1 MKLTEYTLLAL
12 FLILSPCLIAQS
24 TRWVI
29 HGDDDGPGS
38 LRAVISSAN
47 PGDTIRIA
55 EPVSCINLVSGEI
68 LIDRTLVIIGNSSQ
82 TEVTRAA
89 QLNFRVLR
97 VEGTN
102 NPIIVRITNL
112 IISNGLTAI
121 PGNPEPGG
129 GILISRTAD
138 SVFLAYCVLRN
149 NRVEH
154 ANEST
159 YPGTEGGKG
168 GGIFN
173 QGYLDLRKTL
183 LENNAAGGGGISNF
197 YGGHGGNGG
206 GIYNS
211 GTLRADSSSFVNNRA
226 GNGGACWISTGDCSG
241 GEGGHGGAIY
251 NAGSLNVI
259 NSIFER
265 NKAGNGGNADG
276 GSHFEVT
283 GGKGGNGGSIF
294 NAGTGVL
301 QSSQVIAGNS
311 GLGKMGGSDWPG
323 TTSGRAPG
331 GDGGAIFNSN
341 RLKIINSLICLNSTS
356 LPLEQATPFNNA
368 YGGGIYNQSA
378 DTLFILNTTI
388 AANRVNAGS
397 NNGFGGGLYVKSGSV
412 RIMNS
417 IIAGNKLNTLPE
429 DIHGS
434 VQMDYSL
441 VQASQHMNYTGS
453 SNNIDLDPLFFKN
466 DQDFRLLAQSPAI
479 NTGNPDTS
487 LLAGINFDI
496 GGRPRIMAG
505 VPDKGAYEKQ
515 VVEPPVIFCS
525 PDQINF
531 PVTYVDG
538 QSVDSIALF
547 VSSDHPVILDTI
559 AVNSIFEVSRNGNS
573 GWHTHL
579 FQVTLQPGLNRIYIR
594 FAPQENGFYSGI
606 LQVTIAD
613 SVVGSTL
620 IPISGEG
627 TSCRYVSGS
636 ILQDTLWQGCVRLGG
651 NLTINNH
658 VTLRVAPGTMVK
670 SMGEFLITNYGS
682 IHAMGTK
689 SQPILF
695 SSDVRNYEPDS
706 TLTGW
711 KGIHFLNYDD
721 DPGIDTSYFRY
732 CTISEVHKRLQ
743 EYTGAVL
750 LSCSDHPGKTTFENC
765 IFENNS
771 AGIGT
776 AICKNDG
783 SQYELLIINTHFRH
797 NHGFYGPA
805 LKVDFSE
812 DRKTSIYN
820 SIFQENTVDESWARS
835 AIEGKVNCFN
845 TTFFRNYPSPVYFG
859 YYWNCIFWPITP
871 INALPS
877 YYNTTYYPGFTD
889 TINVDLHLIPGAPA
903 GNMGCPD
910 SSRFLH
916 LPYDMDGRRRIAD
929 GVIDLGAFETQN
941 TGTASIQV
949 GLGHLELYAEL
960 NKPVTCDTFLIRNI
974 GGELLVIDS
983 ITLPD
988 GFRFRDDLYNW
999 QQTLGEIDLNTGC
1012 FKRLIIQFQPEENK
1026 LYSGN
1031 ILVFSNDPQNPVV
1044 EIPLTGYVSLPGVE
1058 ESDTSNFSVYPVP
1071 SAGKIMLHSSLPIS
1085 RVHVSNLQGKTVW
1098 TKEPFAAQDN
1108 IIDLSFLPGGVYF
1121 LEIHSKTGIHKQT
1134 IILQ

>member
-1 MKLTEYTLLAL
+1 MKLTEYTILGIL
-12 FLILSPCLIAQS
+12 LILSPCLNAQS
-24 TRWVI
+24 SRWVI

-47 PGDTIRIA
+47 PGDTIRFA
-55 EPVSCINLVSGEI
+55 DTVSCINLVSSEI
-68 LIDRTLVIIGNSSQ
+68 LIDRTLIIIGNASQ

-89 QLNFRVLR
+89 QLNFRILR
-97 VEGTN
+97 VEGAF
-102 NPIIVRITNL
+102 NPIVVRITNL

-138 SVFLAYCVLRN
+138 SVFLANCVLRN

-154 ANEST
+154 ASEST
-159 YPGTEGGKG
+159 YPGSEGGKG
-168 GGIFN
+168 GGIYN
-173 QGYLDLRKTL
+173 QGYLYLRKTL
-183 LENNAAGGGGISNF
+183 LENNAAGVGGISTF
-197 YGGHGGNGG
+197 FGGYGGNGG
-206 GIYNS
+206 AIFNY
-211 GTLRADSSSFVNNRA
+211 GTLLVDSSSFVNNCA
-226 GNGGACWISTGDCSG
+226 GSGGACWASTGSCSG

-251 NAGSLNVI
+251 NAGNLDVLH
-259 NSIFER
+259 SIFER
-265 NKAGNGGNADG
+265 NKAGNGGSVSG
-276 GSHFEVT
+276 GYHYTVW
-283 GGKGGNGGSIF
+283 GGKGGSGGSIF
-294 NAGTGVL
+294 NAGNGVL

-311 GLGKMGGSDWPG
+311 GLGMMGGSDWPG

-331 GDGGAIFNSN
+331 GDGGAIFNVN
-341 RLKIINSLICLNSTS
+341 RFKIINSLICLNSTS
-356 LPLEQATPFNNA
+356 LPMEQATPLNNA

-378 DTLFILNTTI
+378 DTLFILNSTI
-388 AANRVNAGS
+388 AANRVNAVSNFGS
-397 NNGFGGGLYVKSGSV
+397 GGGLYVKSGPV

-417 IIAGNKLNTLPE
+417 IVAANKLNTLPE

-434 VQMDYSL
+434 VQLDYSL

-487 LLAGINFDI
+487 LLAGITFDI
-496 GGRPRIMAG
+496 GGRPRIVAG

-525 PDQINF
+525 PDHINF
-531 PVTYVDG
+531 PVTYVDD
-538 QSVDSIALF
+538 QSVDSIALYI
-547 VSSDHPVILDTI
+547 SSDHPVILDTV
-559 AVNSIFEVSRNGNS
+559 AANSIFEVSRNGNS
-573 GWHTHL
+573 GWHAIIT
-579 FQVTLQPGLNRIYIR
+579 QVILQPGLNRLYVR
-594 FAPQENGFYSGI
+594 FAPEVNGFYSGI
-606 LQVTIAD
+606 LQVTTPD
-613 SVVGSTL
+613 SIVGSTL

-651 NLTINNH
+651 NITINNH
-658 VTLRVAPGTMVK
+658 VTLRVAPGTIVK
-670 SMGEFLITNYGS
+670 AMGEFLITNYGS

-689 SQPILF
+689 SEPILL
-695 SSDVRNYEPDS
+695 SSDIRNYEPDS

-721 DPGIDTSYFRY
+721 DPGTDTSYFRY

-750 LSCSDHPGKTTFENC
+750 LSCSNHPGKTTFENC

-783 SQYELLIINTHFRH
+783 SQYELLIINTHFRN

-820 SIFQENTVDESWARS
+820 SIFQENTVDESWSRS

-877 YYNTTYYPGFTD
+877 YYNTSYYPGFTD
-889 TINVDLHLIPGAPA
+889 TIDVDLHLIPGAA
-903 GNMGCPD
+903 ARNMGCPD
-910 SSRFLH
+910 SSQFLH

-929 GVIDLGAFETQN
+929 GVIDLGAFELQN
-941 TGTASIQV
+941 TGSATVQFTP
-949 GLGHLELYAEL
+949 GHLEMYAEL
-960 NKPVTCDTFLIRNI
+960 NKPVTCDTFLIRNT

-1012 FKRLIIQFQPEENK
+1012 FKRLLIQFLPSENK
-1026 LYSGN
+1026 LYTGN
-1031 ILVFSNDPQNPVV
+1031 ILVFSNDPLN
-1044 EIPLTGYVSLPGVE
+1044 PLTELQVTGHVSLPGIE
-1058 ESDTSNFSVYPVP
+1058 ESDTSLFSVYPVP
-1071 SAGKIMLHSSLPIS
+1071 SSGKVFLDTPFPITRVIVNDLHGKMAWKAEPVIATENVIDLSSLPKGIYLIE
-1085 RVHVSNLQGKTVW
+1085 VY
-1098 TKEPFAAQDN
+1098 TKSA
-1108 IIDLSFLPGGVYF
+1108 YF
-1121 LEIHSKTGIHKQT
+1121 KKK
-1134 IILQ
+1134 ILLH